1 MAKDK
6 PEKPQYA
13 TRQAIGNLFRAVTMS
28 TDPAF
33 TLSFSSA
40 LLTTTRASLIAKLE
54 ERVPDHELIPHI
66 FTGILKTLVRGFA
79 ENEEEIRTIDQRIS
93 DVFKSESMAK
103 YGLEIYRDGLISE
116 SLIKQWKIANQR
128 YILSHDAWPISN
140 EILTNIHTSLHEI
153 IVRHDLM
160 QFPKGEMFNLDDNDT
175 TAAAI
180 ARVAKALAEDGGRE

>member
-1 MAKDK
+1 MAKQQ
-6 PEKPQYA
+6 EKSQYE
-13 TRQAIGNLFRAVTMS
+13 TKKAIGNLFRAVTMS
-28 TDPAF
+28 TDPAY

-54 ERVPDHELIPHI
+54 DKVPDHEMIPHI

-79 ENEEEIRTIDQRIS
+79 ENEDEIKEIDKRITA
-93 DVFKSESMAK
+93 VFKSEPMAR
-103 YGLEIYRDGLISE
+103 YGLEIYRDCLIIE
-116 SLIKQWKIANQR
+116 SLLNQWKVANQR

-160 QFPKGEMFNLDDNDT
+160 QFPKGEMYNVDNDDLM
-175 TAAAI
+175 AS
-180 ARVAKALAEDGGRE
+180 ALAKVLTRAATTEEPR